1 VIRLLLCDD
10 QRLMREGMRT
20 LLSLE
25 PDLEVVGEAGDGESG
40 LAEALRL
47 KPDVVL
53 MDIRMPGMNGV
64 EATKRI
70 RAALPATKVLILTT
84 FDDDELVLS
93 ALLEGAAGYLTKDL
107 PAEEIAAAIYQVQNG
122 GVVMPPPIAA
132 KVVSELARRQQ
143 QSAPVVDAGG
153 PEPAAVSLTERE
165 REVLQLLG
173 RGYSNREIGE
183 ALYISEGTAKNYVSG
198 LIEKLG
204 LRDRTQVALWAVRH
218 GLSH

>member
-25 PDLEVVGEAGDGESG
+25 PDLAVVGEAGDGETG
-40 LAEALRL
+40 VAEALRL

-84 FDDDELVLS
+84 FDDDELVLA

-107 PAEEIAAAIYQVQNG
+107 PAEEIAAAIHQVQGG

-132 KVVSELARRQQ
+132 KVVAELARRQQ
-143 QSAPVVDAGG
+143 QGAPAATAGG
-153 PEPAAVSLTERE
+153 PDPAAVSLTERE

-183 ALYISEGTAKNYVSG
+183 ALFISEGTAKNYVSV

-218 GLSH
+218 GFSH

>member
-25 PDLEVVGEAGDGESG
+25 PDLAVVGEAGDGETG
-40 LAEALRL
+40 VAEALRL

-84 FDDDELVLS
+84 FDDDELVLA

-107 PAEEIAAAIYQVQNG
+107 PAEEIGAAIHQVQSG

-132 KVVSELARRQQ
+132 KVVAELARRQQ
-143 QSAPVVDAGG
+143 QGAPAATAGG
-153 PEPAAVSLTERE
+153 PDPAAVSLTERE

-183 ALYISEGTAKNYVSG
+183 ALFISEGTAKNYVSV

-218 GLSH
+218 GFSH